1 MSDHDLAAI
10 ADYLEKFPVDWWIA
24 GGWAID
30 LACPAPVRA
39 HKDVDVLV
47 RDDQCELLFDYL
59 APFAPWIE
67 HPHTGERRR
76 WRRTDRLVAG
86 PDAIVL
92 DDVPGLQ
99 LLIGRFE
106 DDEWIFPRGSGR
118 IRQNVQRL
126 SRVGRNGLPIQSADA
141 VLLFKSREDRP
152 VNSTDFHAVLPHLT
166 GTQRDWLSKAIAH
179 RIPGHP
185 WLHLL
190 EEPPDGPQG
199 PSLQ

>member
-1 MSDHDLAAI
+1 MSNPQLTAI
-10 ADYLEKFPVDWWIA
+10 VRHFDGFPGDWWIA

-47 RDDQCELLFDYL
+47 RDDQGELLFDYL

-86 PDAIVL
+86 PDTIVL

-99 LLIGRFE
+99 LLIGKFE
-106 DDEWIFPRGSGR
+106 DKEWVFPRGSGR
-118 IRQNVQRL
+118 IRQDVEQL
-126 SRVGRNGLPIQSADA
+126 SCVGRDGLPIQSADA

-152 VNSTDFHAVLPHLT
+152 LNSTDFHAVLPYLT
-166 GTQRDWLSKAIAH
+166 VAQRDWLNDAIVS
-179 RIPGHP
+179 RIPDHP
-185 WLHLL
+185 WLQLL
-190 EEPPDGPQG
+190 NRQLDRG
-199 PSLQ
+199 